1 MGGQSSPLVTSPTNR
16 WKNPNPDKPSKIS
29 IQSFWHF
36 FEPFFFV
43 ILNQNFLRP
52 SAALPTGPTL
62 FQWTRTGGSAAWLGG
77 CGSAPLRLGQVFQS
91 GWIDAVPFLPF
102 VHPSMGVGKKFFF
115 LSRDDEN
122 FSKVAGASR
131 QLQAKE
137 ALGWTMGN
145 PDFPEKGVF
154 PEIVHNQHFS
164 IMISGSPLHCHVDSL
179 PVAACGSSH
188 TGVLCILAF
197 FEGPR
202 HRRVRRFL
210 KPSLSFTFRFSRIHI
225 LP

>member
-52 SAALPTGPTL
+52 SAALPAGPTL

-91 GWIDAVPFLPF
+91 GWIDSVPFLPF
-102 VHPSMGVGKKFFF
+102 VPPSMGVGKKFFF
-115 LSRDDEN
+115 CPEMMRISR
-122 FSKVAGASR
+122 KLLV
-131 QLQAKE
+131 
-137 ALGWTMGN
+137 
-145 PDFPEKGVF
+145 
-154 PEIVHNQHFS
+154 
-164 IMISGSPLHCHVDSL
+164 
-179 PVAACGSSH
+179 PVAN
-188 TGVLCILAF
+188 F
-197 FEGPR
+197 RPKKPWDGPWGIQISQKK
-202 HRRVRRFL
+202 VFFL
-210 KPSLSFTFRFSRIHI
+210 KLCTINISPS
-225 LP
+225 